1 MSYDCSLVFQIRTRT
16 YRSLNNVTLRM
27 FCDTCVSVLQH
38 RQNLINVIRPG
49 DPRYN
54 PSSGKEYT
62 VSTLSEA
69 VHTYV
74 SLTRLI
80 YIHKF
85 GHHTTCASLATSAN
99 RGCHVCQKA
108 WSILSSVEKESLH
121 AADSREGEVSPAETP
136 ALAFVTTAELRHW
149 TMPNTFSLAI
159 RYNPVFVGIHKWNMF
174 ILEPDES
181 KSFHSRTHSR

>member
-1 MSYDCSLVFQIRTRT
+1 
-16 YRSLNNVTLRM
+16 M
-27 FCDTCVSVLQH
+27 FCDTYVSVLQH
-38 RQNLINVIRPG
+38 RQNFINVTKPG
-49 DPRYN
+49 DTRYN

-69 VHTYV
+69 AHTYV
-74 SLTRLI
+74 SLIRLI

-85 GHHTTCASLATSAN
+85 GHHATCASLATSAS

-136 ALAFVTTAELRHW
+136 ALAFVTTAELGRW
-149 TMPNTFSLAI
+149 IMPNTFYFVI
-159 RYNPVFVGIHKWNMF
+159 RYNHEVYAGISEHSMF

-181 KSFHSRTHSR
+181 KSCQSRTCT